1 MSMSSANEI
10 KTITKKVKTEISTY
24 HISLTY
30 ILMNND
36 GIHDFFIKVYE
47 INNEE
52 NGARTLVAQDYIGK
66 KLFPNLYSEDLDLN
80 NFKEKL
86 DKEIN
91 SVVNA
96 LDRKKVNIEAIIKEL
111 ENY

>member
-1 MSMSSANEI
+1 MSISSTNEI
-10 KTITKKVKTEISTY
+10 KTITKKVKTEISIY

-30 ILMNND
+30 ILMNN
-36 GIHDFFIKVYE
+36 GGMHDCFIKVYE
-47 INNEE
+47 VNNEKS
-52 NGARTLVAQDYIGK
+52 GAKTLVAQDYIGK
-66 KLFPNLYSEDLDLN
+66 KLFPGLYSEDLDLN

-91 SVVNA
+91 SIVNA